1 MPTLSTVITTTPT
14 AAAATKPKTTAAA
27 TKSKTAA
34 AVTRRHLATTIPRQV
49 TTLPAVITPSASA
62 SASAATKA
70 VIGETVVVAV
80 VLDLLEGRSV
90 GTGDVDGLGA
100 VVLGDDKELD
110 GLALVEG
117 AKAFGFDGGL
127 VDEQILAAVVGLD
140 EAEALVVVEPT
151 DGAT

>member
-1 MPTLSTVITTTPT
+1 M
-14 AAAATKPKTTAAA
+14 
-27 TKSKTAA
+27 
-34 AVTRRHLATTIPRQV
+34 
-49 TTLPAVITPSASA
+49 TTLPAVITPSAA
-62 SASAATKA
+62 AATKA
-70 VIGETVVVAV
+70 VIAETVVVAV
-80 VLDLLEGRSV
+80 VLDLEGRSV
-90 GTGDVDGLGA
+90 GTGDVDGLCA